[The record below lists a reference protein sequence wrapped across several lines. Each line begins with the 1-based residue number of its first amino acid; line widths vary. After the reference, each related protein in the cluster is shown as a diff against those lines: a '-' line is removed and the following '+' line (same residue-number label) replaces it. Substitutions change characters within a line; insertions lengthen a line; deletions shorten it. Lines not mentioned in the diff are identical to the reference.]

1 MVDCSDS
8 TANMWL
14 QIIRI
19 FKRKHPLDKSREA
32 KLALETAYAECVEV
46 EDKIVSE
53 LNEIALEIKQ
63 SHTRNLTSKTKQL
76 LLSSRSKRK
85 ALQNMQ
91 NHKMHL
97 QRQQET
103 LQSCELNE
111 KVISSM
117 KQTSGILKDIGL
129 DDKLAQVDDAMY
141 DVRESMETANQITS
155 ALGTT
160 EYDND
165 DDLLSAELAAIMDDT
180 YLDAPVEISKK
191 VVNDPAKSK
200 NSMEEYEKREEP
212 QSVSVEQAQDK
223 QEIETEG
230 ESKSS
235 ENAIVV

>member
-63 SHTRNLTSKTKQL
+63 SHPRNLTSKTKQL

-180 YLDAPVEISKK
+180 YLDAPIEISKK

-200 NSMEEYEKREEP
+200 NSMEEYEKQEEP
-212 QSVSVEQAQDK
+212 QTVIVEQAEEK

-230 ESKSS
+230 EIKSA
-235 ENAIVV
+235 ENALGV

>member
-1 MVDCSDS
+1 M
-8 TANMWL
+8 
-14 QIIRI
+14 
-19 FKRKHPLDKSREA
+19 
-32 KLALETAYAECVEV
+32 CVEV

-63 SHTRNLTSKTKQL
+63 SHPRNLTSKTKQL

-180 YLDAPVEISKK
+180 YLDAPIEVTKK
-191 VVNDPAKSK
+191 IVKDPANLK
-200 NSMEEYEKREEP
+200 NSMEEDKIQEEP
-212 QSVSVEQAQDK
+212 KEESGEQAQEK
-223 QEIETEG
+223 EQIASEG
-230 ESKSS
+230 EMRSVEKALS
-235 ENAIVV
+235 V